1 MAAPRARR
9 TVLHAALASCGIVEA
24 HLSAA
29 GSAAG
34 SVFTPKPYRAQP
46 TAVEQSLPQPLA
58 IAPRRSVHF
67 ACPKSNCGGE
77 LLPSTE
83 RVLRCACGHSIDVAR
98 EGYVHLAKRGK
109 ASAEQQAESDAVTQ
123 LVKVPGMA
131 DSPGSSLCRVQERGK
146 STGPGHLLSTAR
158 GTPCKDWSCVADP
171 AAFNSQVVRA
181 SRAFFE
187 AGGFGAQLAGVTAE
201 VSRALA
207 DCPDIG
213 ERHVL
218 NAGCGEGAYLR
229 LLQREKARL

>member
-1 MAAPRARR
+1 MARARR
-9 TVLHAALASCGIVEA
+9 AVLHAALASCGIVEA

-29 GSAAG
+29 GSPAAS

-98 EGYVHLAKRGK
+98 EGYVHLAKRTK

-123 LVKVPGMA
+123 LVEVPGMA
-131 DSPGSSLCRVQERGK
+131 DSPGSSLCRVLEEER
-146 STGPGHLLSTAR
+146 PGHLLSTAC

-229 LLQREKARL
+229 LLQREKARLQP

>member
-1 MAAPRARR
+1 MRCSARHVVELSDAGGAHVGGVKQRTRLDTTITQERDKQVASHTFPPVARRALSQEKLARARR

-29 GSAAG
+29 GSPAAS

-98 EGYVHLAKRGK
+98 EGYVHLAKRTK

-123 LVKVPGMA
+123 LVEVPGMA
-131 DSPGSSLCRVQERGK
+131 DSPGSSLCRVLERG
-146 STGPGHLLSTAR
+146 R
-158 GTPCKDWSCVADP
+158 
-171 AAFNSQVVRA
+171 
-181 SRAFFE
+181 
-187 AGGFGAQLAGVTAE
+187 
-201 VSRALA
+201 
-207 DCPDIG
+207 
-213 ERHVL
+213 
-218 NAGCGEGAYLR
+218 
-229 LLQREKARL
+229 KARPLVIDGTRHSM

>member
-1 MAAPRARR
+1 MQPACARSFLPAPGERSGSRARRPSRGSALLAGTALLAVRMARARR

-29 GSAAG
+29 GSPAAS

-98 EGYVHLAKRGK
+98 EGYVHLAKRTK

-123 LVKVPGMA
+123 LVEVPGMA
-131 DSPGSSLCRVQERGK
+131 DSPGSSLCRVLERG
-146 STGPGHLLSTAR
+146 R
-158 GTPCKDWSCVADP
+158 
-171 AAFNSQVVRA
+171 
-181 SRAFFE
+181 
-187 AGGFGAQLAGVTAE
+187 
-201 VSRALA
+201 
-207 DCPDIG
+207 
-213 ERHVL
+213 
-218 NAGCGEGAYLR
+218 
-229 LLQREKARL
+229 KARPLVIDGTRHSM